1 MRRFFLFPLLFLIVS
16 YLHAGDNWK
25 DVITNKR
32 GKVVFYWYPNN
43 VTISDSKDIIDGI
56 EHDLAFAFVEFI
68 NERYDVALEIEWIKT
83 DSFQEVM
90 DLVRTGSGGVF
101 GASSISITP
110 ERQTYLNFTP
120 PYLADVAVL
129 VSNSRVPI
137 ARTPEEFKRVFQGL
151 TAVSIPNTTLYEA
164 ISDLESR
171 QDLKFNMLQV
181 QNSGQIIEY
190 IANTENSFGYIDL
203 PNFLVAIDDNSNIR
217 RQFFHPIKLKGLG
230 MIFPK
235 DSDWEEPVN
244 DYFNSSQFQLDKNEI
259 IIKYLGEDVSG
270 IIDRISKSAEIGP
283 FEEIV
288 ISNRE
293 KELQYEELLA
303 ATLRDQERRRTNNI
317 LILVT
322 VVAVL
327 ILMLV
332 YVSNVI
338 KSRANRVLLDQQ
350 STIEKR
356 NEQLQALNDE
366 KNDLIKILAHDLR
379 SPLATIRGMSSVLGN
394 NKTLTDEEHK
404 ITKHITQSSE
414 KMDAMI
420 TKILD
425 VDAIESGKRNMKQEA
440 FDMHNLISSIKDD
453 HLEEAKKKD
462 IEIKIAS
469 GGPVIVSADQFY
481 TTQIVENLL
490 SNAIKFSEKGKV
502 VKMAAWDEGSYGRI
516 CVLDQGPGFSKEDEK
531 KLFKK
536 YQHLSAKPTGGE
548 TSVGLGLSIVKTY
561 TEMMNGKVSYKT
573 KKGEGTEFLIDLP
586 KGTAATA

>member
-1 MRRFFLFPLLFLIVS
+1 MRRFLLFSLPLLIAS
-16 YLHAGDNWK
+16 CIYAGDNWSDILARK
-25 DVITNKR
+25 N
-32 GKVVFYWYPNN
+32 GKAVFYWYPNN
-43 VTISDSKDIIDGI
+43 VSISDSKDIIDGI

-68 NERYDVALEIEWIKT
+68 NERYDVSLEIEWIKT

-90 DLVRTGSGGVF
+90 DRVRTGSGGVF

-129 VSNSRVPI
+129 VSNSKVPI
-137 ARTPEEFKRVFQGL
+137 ARTTEEFKEIFQGL
-151 TAVSIPNTTLYEA
+151 TAVSIPNTTLFEA
-164 ISDLESR
+164 ISDLEKG
-171 QDLKFNMLQV
+171 QDLNFNVQQV
-181 QNSGQIIEY
+181 QNSGQIIDY
-190 IANTENSFGYIDL
+190 IANTENTFGYIDL

-230 MIFPK
+230 MIYPK
-235 DSDWEEPVN
+235 DSDWGTPVN
-244 DYFNSSQFQLDKNEI
+244 DYFKSAQFQLDKNEI

-303 ATLRDQERRRTNNI
+303 ASLREQERSRTNNI

-327 ILMLV
+327 ILLLV
-332 YVSNVI
+332 YISNVI
-338 KSRANRVLLDQQ
+338 KSKANKVLLDQQ
-350 STIEKR
+350 GTIEKR

-379 SPLATIRGMSSVLGN
+379 SPLATIRGMSTILGKN
-394 NKTLTDEEHK
+394 ETLTEEEHK
-404 ITKHITQSSE
+404 LTEYITQSSE
-414 KMDAMI
+414 KMDGMI

-425 VDAIESGKRNMKQEA
+425 VDAIESGKHNLKQES
-440 FDMHNLISSIKDD
+440 FDMRQLISSIMED
-453 HLEEAKKKD
+453 HLQEAKKKD
-462 IEIKIAS
+462 IELTIAS
-469 GGPVIVSADQFY
+469 DDSVIVSADRFY
-481 TTQIVENLL
+481 TSQIVENLL

-502 VKMAAWDEGSYGRI
+502 VKIAAWDEGNYGRI
-516 CVLDQGPGFSKEDEK
+516 CVLDEGPGFSKEDEK

-573 KKGEGTEFLIDLP
+573 KEGEGTEFLIDLP
-586 KGTAATA
+586 KGTVATA